1 MAGTVLITGSNRGI
15 GLELARQY
23 AKAGWRVYATCRD
36 PENALDL
43 IRLAATSGG
52 LVSVHPLDV
61 TDPVQIRS
69 IAAHLRD
76 IPIDILFNN
85 AGTDGQR
92 GAQFGQTDEGR
103 WLETF
108 RMNTIAP
115 LKMTEA
121 LVDSVAASRRK
132 VVATLSSRMGSIAD
146 NSVGASYVY
155 RSSKA
160 ALNAVMKS
168 AAIDLKPRQVTV
180 IVLHPGWVKTDMGGP
195 NAQISVEE
203 SVAGIRQVLER
214 ATLADTGGFFSYDGT
229 VIAW

>member
-1 MAGTVLITGSNRGI
+1 MTGAILITGSNRGI
-15 GLELARQY
+15 GLELARQTME
-23 AKAGWRVYATCRD
+23 AGWRVYATCRD
-36 PENALDL
+36 PENAFNLN
-43 IRLAATSGG
+43 RLAATCTGNIT
-52 LVSVHPLDV
+52 VHPLDV
-61 TDPVQIRS
+61 TNPLQIRS
-69 IAAHLRD
+69 LADYLRNT
-76 IPIDILFNN
+76 PIDILFNN

-92 GAQFGQTDEGR
+92 GAQFGQTDECR

-108 RMNTIAP
+108 RVKTIAP
-115 LKMTEA
+115 LKVTEA
-121 LVDSVAASRRK
+121 LADSVATSRRK

-146 NSVGASYVY
+146 NTQGASYVY

-214 ATLADTGGFFSYDGT
+214 VTLADTGGFLNYDGT
-229 VIAW
+229 IIPW